1 MNRYVAG
8 ALIQIKLV
16 CNEGTLGSLL
26 ALTLTAQFCGSAWT
40 FHQKEPRGSTGAI
53 NVELSLLVHHCGIYP
68 GMCTKQ
74 CECAEHW

>member
-26 ALTLTAQFCGSAWT
+26 ALTLTA
-40 FHQKEPRGSTGAI
+40 
-53 NVELSLLVHHCGIYP
+53 
-68 GMCTKQ
+68 
-74 CECAEHW
+74 